1 MLNDNAIVP
10 SGASTDA
17 ALVELWLRTKRS
29 ANTRDAYARDV
40 ARLLGRGVPLGRLTL
55 ADLVDFAESLG
66 DLAPASQKRAVAAVK
81 SLLTFA
87 QKTGAIP
94 VNVGAA
100 LPLPRVPEA
109 LSQRIVDEEAV
120 VRLLAL
126 ETDPVRHL
134 LLRLLYAGGLRVSEL
149 CGLRWAHA
157 QARKTAGQIT
167 VTGKGDKARV
177 IVLRAET
184 WKALQAIRPPLIDPS
199 APIFATRSGKAL
211 DRQVVHR
218 IVKAAAAR
226 AGLPEHFSSHWLRH
240 AHASHALERGASIA
254 LVKETLGHT
263 SIATTGRY
271 LHARPDESSARYL
284 PA

>member
-1 MLNDNAIVP
+1 MPDAIVP

-17 ALVELWLRTKRS
+17 ALIDLWLRTKRS
-29 ANTRDAYARDV
+29 ANTRDAYRRD
-40 ARLLGRGVPLGRLTL
+40 ADRLLGRGVPLARLTL
-55 ADLVDFAESLG
+55 SDLVTFAESLG
-66 DLAPASQKRAVAAVK
+66 DLAPASQKRTVAAIK

-87 QKTGAIP
+87 HRTGAIP

-100 LPLPRVPEA
+100 LPLPRVPEG
-109 LSQRIVDEEAV
+109 LSGRIVEEEAV
-120 VRLLAL
+120 LRLLAL

-149 CGLRWAHA
+149 CGLRWEHA

-177 IVLRAET
+177 VVLRAET
-184 WKALQAIRPPLIDPS
+184 WKALQAIRPPLIDPA
-199 APIFATRSGKAL
+199 APIFASRSGKAL
-211 DRQVVHR
+211 DRQAVHR
-218 IVKAAAAR
+218 IVKAAAVR
-226 AGLPEHFSSHWLRH
+226 AGLPAGFSSHWLRH